1 MSEME
6 KKSWSK
12 IREELLQKIW
22 DDPEF
27 KKTFIENP
35 KKILE
40 KELGRKL
47 PRDLKV
53 NVYENT
59 PAIFNIVLPQKS
71 SGELSDDDLEN
82 VAGGVSEAS
91 FLEELEMEEM
101 FEPKE
106 EQGSGE

>member
-1 MSEME
+1 M
-6 KKSWSK
+6 
-12 IREELLQKIW
+12 LQKTW

-40 KELGRKL
+40 KELGRSL
-47 PRDLKV
+47 PKDLKV

-59 PAIFNIVLPQKS
+59 PTVFNIVLPQKS